1 MVNSGGEL
9 GELGELGEWAS
20 AVGDGVTCCER
31 SSGAPGGLEAAAAAA
46 ALLVSLETGDD
57 GGIAFFGTKKL

>member
-1 MVNSGGEL
+1 M
-9 GELGELGEWAS
+9 GELGEWAS